1 MRFIIFITT
10 LLAFVWSCY
19 WFIMSNK
26 YSDKVSLW
34 SDIGSANVSANL
46 SKIRGFPNRFDTT
59 ITNLEI
65 KQASFEPIK
74 INRLDVMRLS
84 YDSSHYIFAAKS
96 IEYIFGNNF
105 TFSKGLASAVSNGEV
120 APTISFQGEG
130 IVINKKLIFE
140 ELNFKIWPMTDLS
153 KLNFSLFARTAD
165 INDDEIDLSFQ
176 GQIELNS
183 DFNLDSLIGFV
194 SNIDTLRNISGKLF
208 VGDIKGLDTVVRRDL
223 NSWKIFLKSDSPE
236 KIPSFFQN
244 LNMVVLN

>member
-34 SDIGSANVSANL
+34 SDVGSANVSANL

-59 ITNLEI
+59 ITDLEI
-65 KQASFEPIK
+65 KQAGSEPIK
-74 INRLDVMRLS
+74 IDRLDVMRLS
-84 YDSSHYIFAAKS
+84 YDSSHYIFAVKS
-96 IEYIFGNNF
+96 IKNIFGNNF

-120 APTISFQGEG
+120 APTISFQGEDV
-130 IVINKKLIFE
+130 VINKKLILE
-140 ELNFKIWPMTDLS
+140 GLNFKIWPMTDLS
-153 KLNFSLFARTAD
+153 RLNFSLFAKTAN
-165 INDDEIDLSFQ
+165 INDDEINFSFQ

-183 DFNLDSLIGFV
+183 DFNFDSLIGFV
-194 SNIDTLRNISGKLF
+194 SNIYKLRNISGKLF
-208 VGDIKGLDTVVRRDL
+208 IEDIKGLDTVVRKDL

-236 KIPSFFQN
+236 KIPIFIQN

>member
-26 YSDKVSLW
+26 YSDTVSIW
-34 SDIGSANVSANL
+34 SDISSVNVSANL
-46 SKIRGFPNRFDTT
+46 SRIRGFPNRFDIT
-59 ITNLEI
+59 ITDLEI
-65 KQASFEPIK
+65 KQASSELIK

-96 IEYIFGNNF
+96 IENIFGNNF

-120 APTISFQGEG
+120 APTISFQGEDV
-130 IVINKKLIFE
+130 VINKQLIFE
-140 ELNFKIWPMTDLS
+140 ELNFKIWPMTNLS

-165 INDDEIDLSFQ
+165 IKDDEIDLSFQ

-208 VGDIKGLDTVVRRDL
+208 IEDIKGLDTVVQQDL
-223 NSWKIFLKSDSPE
+223 NSWKVFLKSDSLE
-236 KIPSFFQN
+236 KIPSFIQN

>member
-1 MRFIIFITT
+1 MTT

-26 YSDKVSLW
+26 YSNKVSLW
-34 SDIGSANVSANL
+34 SDIGSANVSASV

-59 ITNLEI
+59 ITDLEI
-65 KQASFEPIK
+65 KQASFKPIK
-74 INRLDVMRLS
+74 IDRLDVMRLS

-96 IEYIFGNNF
+96 IHNIFENNF

-120 APTISFQGEG
+120 APTFNFQGEN
-130 IVINKKLIFE
+130 VLINKKLIFE
-140 ELNFKIWPMTDLS
+140 ELNFKVWPTTDLT

-165 INDDEIDLSFQ
+165 IKDGEIDLSFQ
-176 GQIELNS
+176 GKIELNS
-183 DFNLDSLIGFV
+183 DFDFDSLIGLV
-194 SNIDTLRNISGKLF
+194 SNIGRLRNISGKLF
-208 VGDIKGLDTVVRRDL
+208 VKDIKGLDTVIRRDF

-236 KIPSFFQN
+236 KIPSFIQN

>member
-34 SDIGSANVSANL
+34 ADIDSADVSANF
-46 SKIRGFPNRFDTT
+46 SRVRGFPNRFDTT
-59 ITNLEI
+59 ITELEI
-65 KQASFEPIK
+65 KQTSSEPIK
-74 INRLDVMRLS
+74 IDRLDVMRLS

-96 IEYIFGNNF
+96 IENIFDNNF
-105 TFSKGLASAVSNGEV
+105 SFSKGLASAVGNGEV
-120 APTISFQGEG
+120 APTISFQGEDV
-130 IVINKKLIFE
+130 VIDKKLILE

-153 KLNFSLFARTAD
+153 KLNFSFFAKTAN
-165 INDDEIDLSFQ
+165 IKDDQIDLSFQ

-183 DFNLDSLIGFV
+183 DFNFDSLIGFV
-194 SNIDTLRNISGKLF
+194 SNIDKLRNISGKLF
-208 VGDIKGLDTVVRRDL
+208 IEDIKGLDTVVRQNL

-236 KIPSFFQN
+236 KIPSVIQN
-244 LNMVVLN
+244 LNMVVIN

>member
-26 YSDKVSLW
+26 YSNKVSLW
-34 SDIGSANVSANL
+34 SDIGNANVSANL

-59 ITNLEI
+59 ITDLEI
-65 KQASFEPIK
+65 KHASSELIK
-74 INRLDVMRLS
+74 INRLDFMRLS

-120 APTISFQGEG
+120 APTINFQGEN
-130 IVINKKLIFE
+130 VFMNKKLIFE
-140 ELNFKIWPMTDLS
+140 ELNFKIWPTTDLS

-165 INDDEIDLSFQ
+165 IKDDEIDLSFQ
-176 GQIELNS
+176 GKIELNS
-183 DFNLDSLIGFV
+183 DFAFDSLIGLV
-194 SNIDTLRNISGKLF
+194 SNIGALRNISGKLF
-208 VGDIKGLDTVVRRDL
+208 VEDIKGLDTVIRQDF
-223 NSWKIFLKSDSPE
+223 NSWKIFLKLDSPE
-236 KIPSFFQN
+236 KIPSFIQN

>member
-26 YSDKVSLW
+26 YSDKVSVW
-34 SDIGSANVSANL
+34 SDLGNASVSASL

-65 KQASFEPIK
+65 KQASSKPIK
-74 INRLDVMRLS
+74 IDRLDVMRLS
-84 YDSSHYIFAAKS
+84 YNSSHYIFAVKS
-96 IEYIFGNNF
+96 IENIFGNNF
-105 TFSKGLASAVSNGEV
+105 TFSKGLASAVSNSEV
-120 APTISFQGEG
+120 APAISFQGEDVF
-130 IVINKKLIFE
+130 IDKKLILE
-140 ELNFKIWPMTDLS
+140 ELNFKIWPTTDLS
-153 KLNFSLFARTAD
+153 KLNFSLFAKTASN
-165 INDDEIDLSFQ
+165 NDEEIDLSFQ
-176 GQIELNS
+176 GQIKLNS
-183 DFNLDSLIGFV
+183 DFNFDSLIGFI

-208 VGDIKGLDTVVRRDL
+208 VEDIKGLDTVVRKDL

-236 KIPSFFQN
+236 KIPIFIRN

>member
-1 MRFIIFITT
+1 MTT

-34 SDIGSANVSANL
+34 SDIGSANVSASV

-59 ITNLEI
+59 ITDLEI
-65 KQASFEPIK
+65 KQASFKPIK
-74 INRLDVMRLS
+74 IDRLDVMRLS

-96 IEYIFGNNF
+96 IQNIFENNF
-105 TFSKGLASAVSNGEV
+105 TFSKGLASAVSDGEV
-120 APTISFQGEG
+120 APTFNFQGEN
-130 IVINKKLIFE
+130 VLINNKLIFE
-140 ELNFKIWPMTDLS
+140 ELNFKIWPTTDLS

-165 INDDEIDLSFQ
+165 IKDGETDLSFQ
-176 GQIELNS
+176 GKIELNS
-183 DFNLDSLIGFV
+183 DFDFDSLIGLV
-194 SNIDTLRNISGKLF
+194 SNIGKLRNISGKLF
-208 VGDIKGLDTVVRRDL
+208 VEDIKGLDTVIRQDF

-236 KIPSFFQN
+236 KIPSFIQN

>member
-1 MRFIIFITT
+1 MTT

-34 SDIGSANVSANL
+34 SDIGSANVSASV

-59 ITNLEI
+59 ITDLEI
-65 KQASFEPIK
+65 KQASFKPIK
-74 INRLDVMRLS
+74 IDRLDVMRLS

-96 IEYIFGNNF
+96 IQNIFENNF

-120 APTISFQGEG
+120 APTFNFQGEN
-130 IVINKKLIFE
+130 VLINKKLIFE
-140 ELNFKIWPMTDLS
+140 ELNFKVWPTTDLT

-165 INDDEIDLSFQ
+165 IKDGEIDLSFQ
-176 GQIELNS
+176 GKIELNS
-183 DFNLDSLIGFV
+183 DFDFDSLIGLV
-194 SNIDTLRNISGKLF
+194 SNIGRLRNISGKLF
-208 VGDIKGLDTVVRRDL
+208 VKDIKGLDTVIRRDF

-236 KIPSFFQN
+236 KIPSFIQN

>member
-1 MRFIIFITT
+1 MTT

-26 YSDKVSLW
+26 YSNKVSLW

-59 ITNLEI
+59 ITDLEI

-74 INRLDVMRLS
+74 IDRLDVMRLS
-84 YDSSHYIFAAKS
+84 YDGSHYIFAAKS
-96 IEYIFGNNF
+96 IQNIFENNF

-120 APTISFQGEG
+120 APTFNFQGEN
-130 IVINKKLIFE
+130 VLINNKLIFE
-140 ELNFKIWPMTDLS
+140 ELNFKIWPTTDLS

-165 INDDEIDLSFQ
+165 IKEGETDLSFQ
-176 GQIELNS
+176 GKVELNS
-183 DFNLDSLIGFV
+183 DFDFDSLIGLV
-194 SNIDTLRNISGKLF
+194 SNIGKLRNISGKLF
-208 VGDIKGLDTVVRRDL
+208 VEDIKGLDTVIRQDF

-236 KIPSFFQN
+236 KIPSFIQN

>member
-26 YSDKVSLW
+26 YSDTVSVW
-34 SDIGSANVSANL
+34 SDIGSSNVSANL
-46 SKIRGFPNRFDTT
+46 SKIRGFPNRFDTK

-65 KQASFEPIK
+65 KQASSEPIE
-74 INRLDVMRLS
+74 IDRLDVMRLS
-84 YDSSHYIFAAKS
+84 YDSSHYIFAVKS
-96 IEYIFGNNF
+96 IKNIFGNNF
-105 TFSKGLASAVSNGEV
+105 TFSKGLASAVSNGKV
-120 APTISFQGEG
+120 APTISFQGEDV
-130 IVINKKLIFE
+130 VINKKLILE

-153 KLNFSLFARTAD
+153 KLNFSLFAKTAN
-165 INDDEIDLSFQ
+165 INDDEINFSFQ

-183 DFNLDSLIGFV
+183 DFNFDSLIGFV
-194 SNIDTLRNISGKLF
+194 SNIYKLRNISGKLF
-208 VGDIKGLDTVVRRDL
+208 IEDIKGLDTIVRKDL

-236 KIPSFFQN
+236 KIPIFIRN

>member
-26 YSDKVSLW
+26 YSNKVSLW
-34 SDIGSANVSANL
+34 SDIGSSNVSASL

-59 ITNLEI
+59 ITDLEI

-74 INRLDVMRLS
+74 IDRLDVMRLS

-96 IEYIFGNNF
+96 IENILGNNF

-120 APTISFQGEG
+120 APTISFQGEDV
-130 IVINKKLIFE
+130 VIDKKLILE
-140 ELNFKIWPMTDLS
+140 ELNFKIWPVTDLS
-153 KLNFSLFARTAD
+153 KLNFSMFARTAN
-165 INDDEIDLSFQ
+165 IKDDQIDLSFQ

-183 DFNLDSLIGFV
+183 DFNFDSLIGFV
-194 SNIDTLRNISGKLF
+194 SNIDKLRNISGRLF
-208 VGDIKGLDTVVRRDL
+208 IDDIKGLDTIVRQNLD
-223 NSWKIFLKSDSPE
+223 SWKIFFKSDSPE
-236 KIPSFFQN
+236 KIPSFIQN

>member
-26 YSDKVSLW
+26 YSDTVSIW
-34 SDIGSANVSANL
+34 SDISSVNVSANL
-46 SKIRGFPNRFDTT
+46 SRIRGFPNRFDIT
-59 ITNLEI
+59 ITDLEI
-65 KQASFEPIK
+65 KQASSELIK

-96 IEYIFGNNF
+96 IENIFGNNF

-120 APTISFQGEG
+120 APTISFQGEDV
-130 IVINKKLIFE
+130 VINKQLIFE
-140 ELNFKIWPMTDLS
+140 ELNFKIWPMTNLS

-165 INDDEIDLSFQ
+165 IKDDEIDLSFQ

-183 DFNLDSLIGFV
+183 DFDFDSLIGLV
-194 SNIDTLRNISGKLF
+194 SNIDALKHISGKLF
-208 VGDIKGLDTVVRRDL
+208 VNDMAGLDAFIRQDFNR
-223 NSWKIFLKSDSPE
+223 WKIFIKSDSLE
-236 KIPSFFQN
+236 KIPSFIQN
-244 LNMVVLN
+244 LNMLVLN

>member
-19 WFIMSNK
+19 WFIMSKK
-26 YSDKVSLW
+26 YSDYVYLW

-65 KQASFEPIK
+65 KQARFEPIK
-74 INRLDVMRLS
+74 IDRLDVMRLS

-96 IEYIFGNNF
+96 IQNIFENNF

-120 APTISFQGEG
+120 VPTINFQGG
-130 IVINKKLIFE
+130 NVFINKKLIFE
-140 ELNFKIWPMTDLS
+140 ELNFKIWPTTNLS
-153 KLNFSLFARTAD
+153 KLNVSLSFRMADVEAR
-165 INDDEIDLSFQ
+165 EFHLSFQ

-183 DFNLDSLIGFV
+183 DVDFDSLIGLV
-194 SNIDTLRNISGKLF
+194 SNIDALKHISGKLF
-208 VGDIKGLDTVVRRDL
+208 VNDMTGLDAFIRQDFNR
-223 NSWKIFLKSDSPE
+223 WKIFIKSDSFE
-236 KIPSFFQN
+236 KIPSFIQN
-244 LNMVVLN
+244 LNMLVLN

>member
-10 LLAFVWSCY
+10 LLAIVWSCY

-59 ITNLEI
+59 ITDLEI
-65 KQASFEPIK
+65 KQASSEPLK

-96 IEYIFGNNF
+96 IENIFGNNF
-105 TFSKGLASAVSNGEV
+105 SFSKGLASAVSNGEV
-120 APTISFQGEG
+120 APTISFQGEDV
-130 IVINKKLIFE
+130 VIDKKLILE
-140 ELNFKIWPMTDLS
+140 ELNFKIWPVTDLS
-153 KLNFSLFARTAD
+153 KLNFSMFARTAN
-165 INDDEIDLSFQ
+165 IKDDQIDLSFQ

-183 DFNLDSLIGFV
+183 DFNFDSLIGFV

>member
-1 MRFIIFITT
+1 MTT

-34 SDIGSANVSANL
+34 SDIGSANVSASV

-59 ITNLEI
+59 ITDLEI

-74 INRLDVMRLS
+74 IDRLDVMRLS

-96 IEYIFGNNF
+96 IQNIFENNF

-120 APTISFQGEG
+120 APTINFQGEN
-130 IVINKKLIFE
+130 VFINKKLIFGK
-140 ELNFKIWPMTDLS
+140 LNFKIWPTTDLS
-153 KLNFSLFARTAD
+153 KLNISLFARTAD
-165 INDDEIDLSFQ
+165 IKHSETDLSFQ

-183 DFNLDSLIGFV
+183 DFDFDSLIGLV
-194 SNIDTLRNISGKLF
+194 SNIGKLRNISGKLF
-208 VGDIKGLDTVVRRDL
+208 VEDIKGLDTVIRQDF

-236 KIPSFFQN
+236 KIPIFIQN

>member
-1 MRFIIFITT
+1 
-10 LLAFVWSCY
+10 
-19 WFIMSNK
+19 
-26 YSDKVSLW
+26 
-34 SDIGSANVSANL
+34 
-46 SKIRGFPNRFDTT
+46 
-59 ITNLEI
+59 
-65 KQASFEPIK
+65 
-74 INRLDVMRLS
+74 MRLS

-165 INDDEIDLSFQ
+165 IRDDEIDLSFQ

-194 SNIDTLRNISGKLF
+194 SNIDALRNISGKLF
-208 VGDIKGLDTVVRRDL
+208 VEDIKGLDTVIRKDF

-236 KIPSFFQN
+236 KIPSVIQN
-244 LNMVVLN
+244 LNIVILN

>member
-34 SDIGSANVSANL
+34 SDIGSANVSASV

-59 ITNLEI
+59 ITDLEI
-65 KQASFEPIK
+65 KQASFKPIK
-74 INRLDVMRLS
+74 IDRLDVMRLS

-96 IEYIFGNNF
+96 IQNIFENNF

-120 APTISFQGEG
+120 APTINFQGEN
-130 IVINKKLIFE
+130 VFMNKKLIFE
-140 ELNFKIWPMTDLS
+140 ELNFKIWPTTDLS

-165 INDDEIDLSFQ
+165 IKDGETDLSFQ
-176 GQIELNS
+176 GKIELNS
-183 DFNLDSLIGFV
+183 DFDFDSLIGLV
-194 SNIDTLRNISGKLF
+194 SNIGKLRNISGKLF
-208 VGDIKGLDTVVRRDL
+208 VEDIKGLDTVIRQDF

-236 KIPSFFQN
+236 KIPSFIQN